1 MAIDMRRE
9 RETATDGR
17 ELWQE
22 RPDRSEGGTR
32 LLGQWALVTGAGR
45 GIGAKIAEH
54 FAREGASLVLTEL
67 PSQIGR
73 ANDEAERLRRDYGVE
88 VLCEPLD
95 LRDMDQIERCVR
107 AIEEQVGGVDCLI
120 NNAGVNL
127 LAPALNVTQEDWD
140 FVVDINLKGT
150 FFLTRE
156 VAKMMVRRK
165 RGSIVMIASQHGVV
179 GNENRAPYCASKA
192 GLIHLTKALAIE
204 WAKYGIR
211 VNAISPTFVVTD
223 ANEQIINDNQF
234 QRTNL
239 PRIPLRKFAVPE
251 DIASSVLFLATDTAG
266 MITGHN
272 LVVDG
277 GWTVI

>member
-1 MAIDMRRE
+1 MAVEMKPLQIPGS
-9 RETATDGR
+9 A
-17 ELWQE
+17 
-22 RPDRSEGGTR
+22 SR
-32 LLGQWALVTGAGR
+32 LLNDMTPDHEAKKLVGQWALVTGAGR
-45 GIGAKIAEH
+45 GIGAEIAHH

-67 PSQIGR
+67 PELKPQ
-73 ANDEAERLRRDYGVE
+73 AEEVAGQLREQYGVGAF
-88 VLCEPLD
+88 CEALD
-95 LRDMDQIERCVR
+95 LRSMEGIERCVR
-107 AIEEQVGGVDCLI
+107 SIEQQGVDLHYLI

-127 LAPALNVTQEDWD
+127 LSPALSLTQEEWD

-150 FFLTRE
+150 FFLTQE
-156 VAKMMVRRK
+156 IAKLMVRNK

-211 VNAISPTFVVTD
+211 VNAVSPTFVVTD
-223 ANEQIINDNQF
+223 ANQSIIHNHQF

-239 PRIPLRKFAVPE
+239 PKVPLRKFAVPE
-251 DIASSVLFLATDTAG
+251 DVAKSVMFLATDSAG

-272 LVVDG
+272 LIVDG
-277 GWTVI
+277 GWTIQ

>member
-1 MAIDMRRE
+1 MAVDIQEVRPPHSFWED
-9 RETATDGR
+9 
-17 ELWQE
+17 QE
-22 RPDRSEGGTR
+22 RPVRQRDSHK
-32 LLGQWALVTGAGR
+32 LLGQWAMVTGAGR
-45 GIGAKIAEH
+45 GIGEEIADH
-54 FAREGASLVLTEL
+54 FAREGASLILTEL
-67 PSQIGR
+67 PSLMGQAEGV
-73 ANDEAERLRRDYGVE
+73 AERMRKDYGIP
-88 VLCEPLD
+88 VLCQSLD
-95 LRDMDQIERCVR
+95 LRDMDQIEQCVR
-107 AIEEQVGGVDCLI
+107 SIGEQVEGVDYLI

-127 LAPALNVTQEDWD
+127 LSPALNLTQEEWD

-156 VAKMMVRRK
+156 IAKAMVRRK

-211 VNAISPTFVVTD
+211 VNAVSPTFVVTE
-223 ANEQIINDNQF
+223 ANGHLIKDNQF

-239 PRIPLRKFAVPE
+239 PKIPLRKFAVPQ
-251 DIASSVLFLATDTAG
+251 DIAGAVLFLAADSAG

-277 GWTVI
+277 GWTIV

>member
-1 MAIDMRRE
+1 MAIDIRRE
-9 RETATDGR
+9 
-17 ELWQE
+17 QE
-22 RPDRSEGGTR
+22 AGSYAGPASRGASAEEAGK
-32 LLGQWALVTGAGR
+32 LLGQWAMVTGAGR
-45 GIGAKIAEH
+45 GIGAEIASH
-54 FAREGASLVLTEL
+54 FARAGASLVLTEL
-67 PSQIGR
+67 PAQMELVEGVAGR
-73 ANDEAERLRRDYGVE
+73 LKKEHGIE
-88 VLCEPLD
+88 VLCVPLD
-95 LRDMDQIERCVR
+95 LRDLEQIEQCVR
-107 AIEEQVGGVDCLI
+107 SIEAHASMDYLI

-127 LAPALNVTQEDWD
+127 LSPALNLTQEDWD

-156 VAKMMVRRK
+156 VAKTMVRKK
-165 RGSIVMIASQHGVV
+165 RGSIIMIASQHGVV

-192 GLIHLTKALAIE
+192 GLIHLSRALAIE

-211 VNAISPTFVVTD
+211 VNAISPTFVITD
-223 ANEQIINDNQF
+223 ANEQYINDHQF
-234 QRTNL
+234 QRANL

-251 DIASSVLFLATDTAG
+251 DIAKSVLFLATDSAG

>member
-1 MAIDMRRE
+1 MQLPIHQANLNDKSSSSE
-9 RETATDGR
+9 
-17 ELWQE
+17 
-22 RPDRSEGGTR
+22 DRSK
-32 LLGQWALVTGAGR
+32 LLGQWAMVTGAGR
-45 GIGAKIAEH
+45 GIGEEISNYFAKA
-54 FAREGASLVLTEL
+54 GASLVLTEL
-67 PSQIGR
+67 PVHMEQLEGV
-73 ANDEAERLRRDYGVE
+73 AERLRSNFGID
-88 VLCEPLD
+88 VLCESLD
-95 LRDMDQIERCVR
+95 LSNVEQIEACVR
-107 AIEEQVGGVDCLI
+107 KIEEQVVGIDYLI

-127 LAPALNVTQEDWD
+127 LSPALNLTQENWD

-156 VAKMMVRRK
+156 VAKKMVQRK

-192 GLIHLTKALAIE
+192 GLIHLTRALAIE

-211 VNAISPTFVVTD
+211 VNAISPTFVITD
-223 ANEQIINDNQF
+223 ANEQFINDTQF

-239 PRIPLRKFAVPE
+239 PRIPLRRFAIPE
-251 DIASSVLFLATDTAG
+251 DIASSVLFLASDSAS

-277 GWTVI
+277 GWTII

>member
-1 MAIDMRRE
+1 MAIDIRRE
-9 RETATDGR
+9 REAGSHAGPASR
-17 ELWQE
+17 GESAE
-22 RPDRSEGGTR
+22 EAGK
-32 LLGQWALVTGAGR
+32 LLGQWAMVTGAGR
-45 GIGAKIAEH
+45 GIGAEIASY
-54 FAREGASLVLTEL
+54 FARAGASLVLTEL
-67 PSQIGR
+67 PAQMGL
-73 ANDEAERLRRDYGVE
+73 AEGVAERLKSEHGIDA
-88 VLCEPLD
+88 LCVPLD
-95 LRDMDQIERCVR
+95 LRDLEQIEQCVR
-107 AIEEQVGGVDCLI
+107 SVEAIASMDYLI

-127 LAPALNVTQEDWD
+127 LSPALNLTQEDWD

-156 VAKMMVRRK
+156 VAKTMVRKK
-165 RGSIVMIASQHGVV
+165 RGSIIMIASQHGVV

-192 GLIHLTKALAIE
+192 GLIHLSRALAIE

-211 VNAISPTFVVTD
+211 VNAISPTFVITD
-223 ANEQIINDNQF
+223 ANEQFINDHQF
-234 QRTNL
+234 QRANL

-251 DIASSVLFLATDTAG
+251 DIAKSVLFLATDSAG

>member
-1 MAIDMRRE
+1 MAIDIQRPLQQTNLNE
-9 RETATDGR
+9 RYSSSE
-17 ELWQE
+17 E
-22 RPDRSEGGTR
+22 RGK
-32 LLGQWALVTGAGR
+32 LLGQWAMVTGAGR
-45 GIGAKIAEH
+45 GIGAEIANY
-54 FAREGASLVLTEL
+54 FARVGASLVLTEL
-67 PSQIGR
+67 PAHMDQV
-73 ANDEAERLRRDYGVE
+73 EVVAERLRSAYGID

-95 LRDMDQIERCVR
+95 LRNVDEMEECVR
-107 AIEEQVGGVDCLI
+107 KIDEQIVGVDYLI

-127 LAPALNVTQEDWD
+127 LSSALNLTQENWD

-156 VAKMMVRRK
+156 VAKTMVRRK
-165 RGSIVMIASQHGVV
+165 RGSIIMIASQHGVV

-192 GLIHLTKALAIE
+192 GLIHLTRALAIE

-211 VNAISPTFVVTD
+211 VNAISPTFVITD
-223 ANEQIINDNQF
+223 TNEQFINDNQF

-239 PRIPLRKFAVPE
+239 PRIPLRKFAIPE
-251 DIASSVLFLATDTAG
+251 DIASAVLFLASDSAG

-277 GWTVI
+277 GWTII

>member
-1 MAIDMRRE
+1 MAIDIRRE
-9 RETATDGR
+9 
-17 ELWQE
+17 QE
-22 RPDRSEGGTR
+22 AGSHAGPASRGDSAAEAGK
-32 LLGQWALVTGAGR
+32 LLGQWAMVTGAGR
-45 GIGAKIAEH
+45 GIGAEIASY
-54 FAREGASLVLTEL
+54 FARAGASLVLTEL
-67 PSQIGR
+67 PAQMELVQGV
-73 ANDEAERLRRDYGVE
+73 AERLKNEHGIE
-88 VLCEPLD
+88 ALCVPLD
-95 LRDMDQIERCVR
+95 LRDLEQIEQCVR
-107 AIEEQVGGVDCLI
+107 EIEAHASMDYLI

-127 LAPALNVTQEDWD
+127 LSPALNLTQEDWD

-156 VAKMMVRRK
+156 VAKAMVRKK
-165 RGSIVMIASQHGVV
+165 RGSIIMIASQHGVV

-192 GLIHLTKALAIE
+192 GLIHLSRALAIE

-211 VNAISPTFVVTD
+211 VNAISPTFVITD
-223 ANEQIINDNQF
+223 ANEQIINDHQF
-234 QRTNL
+234 QRANL

-251 DIASSVLFLATDTAG
+251 DIAKSVLFLATDSAG

>member
-1 MAIDMRRE
+1 MGTGIAPEQQAVKQSLLNEQWIKVD
-9 RETATDGR
+9 
-17 ELWQE
+17 
-22 RPDRSEGGTR
+22 EGKK
-32 LLGQWALVTGAGR
+32 LLGQWAMVTGAGR
-45 GIGAKIAEH
+45 GIGAEIASY
-54 FAREGASLVLTEL
+54 FAQSGASLVLTEL
-67 PSQIGR
+67 PEYIG
-73 ANDEAERLRRDYGVE
+73 NAEKIADRLRTKHGIE
-88 VLCEPLD
+88 VVCEPLD
-95 LRDMDQIERCVR
+95 LRSMEGIEQCVR
-107 AIEEQVGGVDCLI
+107 SIEEQVEGMDYLI

-127 LAPALNVTQEDWD
+127 LSPALSLTPDQWD

-156 VAKMMVRRK
+156 VAKRMIHKK
-165 RGSIVMIASQHGVV
+165 RGSIIMIASQHGVV

-211 VNAISPTFVVTD
+211 VNAISPTFVITD
-223 ANEQIINDNQF
+223 ANEQLINEPQF

-251 DIASSVLFLATDTAG
+251 DIAKSVLFLASDSAG